1 LVVVFHFDSSL
12 RFNPAHFESYGNNR
26 FHDMVVNT
34 SLEKVSA
41 NQVAAG
47 QIPAFPGA
55 LAGATLVTSDTSAIN
70 SVPDGINDVYTRYT
84 YEYVDIQGRVINRAN
99 NTYADDESV
108 YDARNFVRYC
118 EFPGQRLLRNVKFEV
133 NGGNCH

>member
-1 LVVVFHFDSSL
+1 
-12 RFNPAHFESYGNNR
+12 
-26 FHDMVVNT
+26 MVVNT

-55 LAGATLVTSDTSAIN
+55 LAGATLVTSDTSAVN
-70 SVPDGINDVYTRYT
+70 SVPDVTTDVFTRYT
-84 YEYVDIQGRVINRAN
+84 YEYVDLQGRVINRAN

-133 NGGNCH
+133 NGNPLDEYSSEATMFHQKSTMKGFSSC